1 MAAAAHTAM
10 ALRGKMVYELYRAT
24 THVAGPIIFA
34 HIQWRRLRG
43 LEHPTRW
50 PERFGRSS
58 SPRPPGPLLWFHAV
72 SLGEGLAAIP
82 MIKHCVRVQPNF
94 VVLMTST
101 TTSAFEVIKDQ
112 LPDGVIY
119 QLAPLDS
126 PTAVGKFLGYWDP
139 AAVFLMESELW
150 PNLIISAAEK
160 GIPVA
165 LLNARMSCK
174 SFKRWSRTL
183 ALPLISLMLSKISLI
198 APLSTLQAIH
208 FQLLHA
214 SPHII
219 HFAGDLKYAV
229 GDLNV
234 LEEDI
239 RKIKDLQL
247 QLASR
252 PVWMAASIHEGEEEV
267 MLWVHKELIKMHTDL
282 VMILVTRHPRHGQQ
296 LALALKKQG
305 MNVSLR
311 SRSETISCSTSIYVV
326 DTLGEL
332 RTLYRITPIAVIGG
346 SFLPCLAGHNVAEA
360 AAAGCAVLTG
370 PYVGHF
376 SHMLAGM
383 IQAASSSV
391 QQVADKAELL
401 EALKKLL
408 TDKKSLE
415 AHCRAAKYAFSTVSK
430 GVVENVWKLVCT
442 FVLKQSI
449 GKSDEVDVGLVAE
462 QWRFYLLQNLNYYK
476 NDDVLASRTICR
488 TAEMEPS
495 TDSIE
500 NTMAMVVFNQ
510 KSRPLFE
517 GLKVMLY
524 ITDGTAK
531 SRGRN
536 PKAPMAA
543 LKAPK
548 KGSIAAMRVAMAMD
562 SDRKMSL
569 GTMFRAEY

>member
-1 MAAAAHTAM
+1 MAAACMAM
-10 ALRGKMVYELYRAT
+10 AARGKMVYELYRTT

-50 PERFGRSS
+50 PERFGRPS

-82 MIKHCVRVQPNF
+82 MIKHCVRVHPNF

-139 AAVFLMESELW
+139 VAVFLMESELW

-174 SFKRWSRTL
+174 SFKRWSRTF

-198 APLSTLQAIH
+198 APLSTLQGVH

-229 GDLNV
+229 GDFNV

-247 QLASR
+247 QLAKR
-252 PVWMAASIHEGEEEV
+252 PVWMAASIHKGEEEV

-332 RTLYRITPIAVIGG
+332 RTLYRVTPIAVIGG

-383 IQAASSSV
+383 LQAASSSIL
-391 QQVADKAELL
+391 QVADKAELL
-401 EALKKLL
+401 VALNKLL

-415 AHCRAAKYAFSTVSK
+415 AHCRAARYAFSTVSK
-430 GVVENVWKLVCT
+430 GMKVDQWLVP
-442 FVLKQSI
+442 
-449 GKSDEVDVGLVAE
+449 
-462 QWRFYLLQNLNYYK
+462 R
-476 NDDVLASRTICR
+476 
-488 TAEMEPS
+488 
-495 TDSIE
+495 
-500 NTMAMVVFNQ
+500 
-510 KSRPLFE
+510 
-517 GLKVMLY
+517 
-524 ITDGTAK
+524 
-531 SRGRN
+531 
-536 PKAPMAA
+536 
-543 LKAPK
+543 
-548 KGSIAAMRVAMAMD
+548 
-562 SDRKMSL
+562 
-569 GTMFRAEY
+569 

>member
-1 MAAAAHTAM
+1 MAAAHTAM
-10 ALRGKMVYELYRAT
+10 ALRGKIVYELYRAT

-58 SPRPPGPLLWFHAV
+58 SPRPSCPLLWFHAV

-139 AAVFLMESELW
+139 VAVFLMESELW

-198 APLSTLQAIH
+198 APLSTLQAVH

-219 HFAGDLKYAV
+219 HFAGDLKY

-267 MLWVHKELIKMHTDL
+267 MLWVHKELMKMHTDL

-296 LALALKKQG
+296 LALLIQEAREKI
-305 MNVSLR
+305 SLVGQ
-311 SRSETISCSTSIYVV
+311 IS
-326 DTLGEL
+326 EL

-360 AAAGCAVLTG
+360 AAAGCAVITG

-383 IQAASSSV
+383 LQAASSSV

-408 TDKKSLE
+408 TDKKCLE

-449 GKSDEVDVGLVAE
+449 GKSDEDVGLVTG
-462 QWRFYLLQNLNYYK
+462 QWSFYLIQNLNYYK

-495 TDSIE
+495 TASIE

-548 KGSIAAMRVAMAMD
+548 KGSIAAMRVAMAID